1 MNDDFD
7 DFDDLLADTQDDVPV
22 PVVEKAPVV
31 EEPKSTPRRRGPN
44 KPKVAAPVDE
54 DPLDAEIRAL
64 EAKVQEPDFE
74 EVEEDTP
81 EVAAKKQ
88 RIKDLQD
95 QLARK
100 ATHAVDDA
108 PPVYV
113 LATGGG
119 ERILIHFEVD
129 GFTALGTTWYRGQE
143 LEFVV
148 GSDAYEQTKDTTGKS
163 WLDLAGN
170 RPAQILR
177 WGQVMFDLGPFTP
190 RRDEQF
196 DDDIARED
204 AKRGRA
210 VPIIR
215 F

>member
-1 MNDDFD
+1 MTDDFD
-7 DFDDLLADTQDDVPV
+7 DFDDLLADTQDDAPV

-31 EEPKSTPRRRGPN
+31 EEPKTAPRRRGPN

-74 EVEEDTP
+74 EVEEDAP

-108 PPVYV
+108 PLAYV
-113 LATGGG
+113 LATGDGD
-119 ERILIHFEVD
+119 RILIHFEVD
-129 GFTALGTTWYRGQE
+129 GFTALGTSWYRGQE

-148 GSDAYEQTKDTTGKS
+148 GSDAYKATQDRNGDS
-163 WLDLAGN
+163 WLDLAN
-170 RPAQILR
+170 DRPAQINR
-177 WGQVMFDLGPFTP
+177 WGQVMFSPGPFTP

-210 VPIIR
+210 VPLVR
-215 F
+215 Y